1 MDTFEEIIEKV
12 ESFNKEE
19 LQKIKNVI
27 EERWTLI
34 KHQELVEAIEE
45 ARNERNEGKTIILSS
60 PEEIKNWFS
69 KMIEDED

>member
-1 MDTFEEIIEKV
+1 MYTFEEIIEKV

-60 PEEIKNWFS
+60 PEEIKTWFS
-69 KMIEDED
+69 KMIDDED